1 MERYIGLMSGT
12 SLDGIDAVLLEVDGQ
27 SLQAQR
33 HHHVDYEETLL
44 ARLRRA
50 VQSPS
55 TLTVDELG
63 ALDTLVGEAF
73 AQAALGLL
81 DACGL
86 QAAQVRAI
94 GSHGQTLR
102 HQPSAAAPFTL
113 QVGDPNRIAE
123 HTGIDVVA
131 DFRRRDLAA
140 GGEGAPLVPAFHA
153 ALFTRPG
160 HTRVIANIGGI
171 ANITVLGRDGR
182 VIGFDTGPGNCL
194 MDGWAL
200 QHLGQPFDASGAL
213 AASGRVNDALLQ
225 RLQAEPFLHRPPPK
239 STGRELFHLD
249 WLAAHLAQCPVPK
262 VADVQATLCEFTALS
277 LADAIR
283 GAAPDAADLLL
294 CGGGVRNAQ
303 LLARL
308 GEALPGLAL
317 HSTATLGIDPLHVE
331 AAAFAWLAQQRL
343 AGAAGNLPAVTG
355 ACGPRPL
362 GGVYAGAVTQKNSA
376 QRTLAG

>member
-27 SLQAQR
+27 RWQAQR
-33 HHHVDYEETLL
+33 HHHVDYEQTLL
-44 ARLRRA
+44 ARLQRA
-50 VQSPS
+50 VQSPA

-63 ALDTLVGEAF
+63 ALDSLVGEAF

-81 DACGL
+81 DTCGL
-86 QAAQVRAI
+86 EAAQVRAI

-102 HQPSAAAPFTL
+102 HQPHAVAPFTL

-140 GGEGAPLVPAFHA
+140 GGEAAPLVPAFHA

-194 MDGWAL
+194 MDGWML
-200 QHLGQPFDASGAL
+200 QHRGQPFDADGAL
-213 AASGRVNDALLQ
+213 AARGRVNMALLQ

-249 WLAAHLAQCPVPK
+249 WLAAHLAQCPVPD

-283 GAAPDAADLLL
+283 STAPDANDLLI
-294 CGGGVRNAQ
+294 CGGGVRNGQ

-308 GEALPGLAL
+308 HQALPGLAL
-317 HSTATLGIDPLHVE
+317 RSTAAEGIDPQHVE

-343 AGAAGNLPAVTG
+343 AGAAGNLPTVTG

-376 QRTLAG
+376 QRKLEG